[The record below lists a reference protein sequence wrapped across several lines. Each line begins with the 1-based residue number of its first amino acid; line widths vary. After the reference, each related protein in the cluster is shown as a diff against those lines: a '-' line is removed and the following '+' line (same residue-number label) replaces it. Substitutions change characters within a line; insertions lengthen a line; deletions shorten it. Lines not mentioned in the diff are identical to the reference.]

1 MESVLVTGGAGFI
14 GSNIAE
20 ALLAHGYRV
29 VIIDDLST
37 GKMKNIIDLS
47 ESGNLKFIKG
57 SILESGLL
65 RSIIKSENISLV
77 SHQAAI
83 SSVAKSIADPVKTME
98 TNVAGTTSLFHIAAE
113 YGCKRVVFASSSSIY
128 GDSPELPKR
137 ETMAPCP
144 KSPYAM
150 SKAAKEMIGSVF
162 SSLYGIDIIG
172 LRYFNVYGKR
182 QDPASDYAAVIPKFI
197 TKALENEPIPIE
209 GDGSQTRDFIYI
221 DDVVN
226 ANLRALIGGNISGNI
241 FNVANGEQTSIME
254 LAMTIIE
261 ITGSKSEIVFK
272 PPRIGDIRNSVGD
285 TEYAIRNLGHSNKF
299 NIKKGLKV
307 TTEWYK
313 ESCQMSTQYVG

>member
-37 GKMKNIIDLS
+37 GKMKNIIDLI

-98 TNVAGTTSLFHIAAE
+98 TNVAGTTSLFYIAAE
-113 YGCKRVVFASSSSIY
+113 YGCKRIVFASSSSIY

-226 ANLRALIGGNISGNI
+226 ANLRALIGDNISGNI
-241 FNVANGEQTSIME
+241 FNVANGEQTSILE

-261 ITGSKSEIVFK
+261 ITGSKSEIVFL